1 MKSWKQLR
9 RRFQRNTQQVEVEA
23 ELRFHLDMQAR
34 DYENEG
40 LASTEAMAKA
50 ELRFGDFT
58 QIKNQCVQIATRTST
73 TARIMKFVYG
83 FSFLV
88 GVFLRSLA
96 LQRNVTHVGDVL
108 IMIGVSGGL
117 LLMAK
122 QMRARNSVSQIE
134 PLRLGLQPEKQFTP
148 VAFDE
153 NGRTPFERARG
164 GD

>member
-9 RRFQRNTQQVEVEA
+9 RHFQRKPHQLEVEA
-23 ELRFHLDMQAR
+23 ELRFHLDMQTR

-40 LASTEAMAKA
+40 LANTEAMAKA
-50 ELRFGDFT
+50 ELRFGDFN
-58 QIKNQCVQIATRTST
+58 QIKNQCVEIATRSS
-73 TARIMKFVYG
+73 AAAGIMKFVFG

-96 LQRNVTHVGDVL
+96 LQKNVTHVGDVL
-108 IMIGVSGGL
+108 MMIGVSGGL

-122 QMRARNSVSQIE
+122 QMRARNSVSQTE

>member
-9 RRFQRNTQQVEVEA
+9 RRFQRNTQQLEVEA
-23 ELRFHLDMQAR
+23 ELRFHLDMQTR

-40 LASTEAMAKA
+40 LANTEAMAKA
-50 ELRFGDFT
+50 QLRFGDFT
-58 QIKNQCVQIATRTST
+58 QIKNQCVQIATRNSAG
-73 TARIMKFVYG
+73 ARIMKFVFG

-122 QMRARNSVSQIE
+122 QMRERNSVSQIE

-148 VAFDE
+148 IAFDE
-153 NGRTPFERARG
+153 DGRTPFERARG